1 MILAHYE
8 PLTGALLACKK
19 WLFQVDD
26 IIGCVCFLAIKITQT
41 SIIVVVSR
49 INTVKS
55 KTYQTDKTI

>member
-26 IIGCVCFLAIKITQT
+26 INWLCLLSGYKNYKNIYNRCSFENKYGEI
-41 SIIVVVSR
+41 
-49 INTVKS
+49 
-55 KTYQTDKTI
+55 